1 MIVIVIDN
9 KDPVD
14 LDLKLGSLPRSG
26 SFFLDFR
33 NFRLKISNCQ
43 NEYGISNCIIA
54 IFPVY
59 HFGLDLKG

>member
-14 LDLKLGSLPRSG
+14 LDLKLESLPRSG
-26 SFFLDFR
+26 SIFLDFR